1 MDTWEYVARTSRNG
15 GWPSGC
21 ASVRSP
27 EIQIS
32 IIILK
37 RTSEVSVMR
46 TELGMYSFLGKW
58 HVYRG
63 AVCFPMR
70 DRLCSAMFSK
80 SLVEIKLPYA

>member
-15 GWPSGC
+15 DWPSGC

-37 RTSEVSVMR
+37 RTSAVSVMR
-46 TELGMYSFLGKW
+46 TELGDVFFSGEMAR
-58 HVYRG
+58 VQRG
-63 AVCFPMR
+63 
-70 DRLCSAMFSK
+70 RLFSNER
-80 SLVEIKLPYA
+80 SIVFSYVPTRNR